1 MGAIQSQFNCNPML
15 WSIPVCRH
23 PVEVARQLTKIES
36 ELYRSI
42 KASELTGQGWTK
54 ADKHA
59 RAPNVLNMI
68 NRFNQVNHTLRS

>member
-1 MGAIQSQFNCNPML
+1 ML
-15 WSIPVCRH
+15 FSLPVFRH

-42 KASELTGQGWTK
+42 KPSELTGQGWTK

-68 NRFNQVNHTLRS
+68 NRFNQVSQRLDHYVLRQ